1 MTQRVFIVLGMHRS
15 GTSVLAGSLEQAGV
29 FLGHV
34 VRSMSFNRKGLCEN
48 PVVFMMHDHLL
59 AANGGSWAQPP
70 SRVTWRPIHELVRD
84 TVIDSFSQQRVWGF
98 KDPRTVYTLKGW
110 LNAVPNAELVGIFR
124 HPALVAQSL
133 AQRDATSMR
142 DGLALWQ
149 AYNTELISWRKK
161 IEFPIL
167 SFDDLDCSFEEQL
180 GQLIRS
186 KALPSNCEEQR
197 FFERRYRHF
206 DTSSTISLDH
216 DICRTYEVLKEYCIG
231 RK

>member
-29 FLGHV
+29 CLGHV
-34 VRSMSFNRKGLCEN
+34 VRSMSFNRKGLCEH

-70 SRVTWRPIHELVRD
+70 SRVTWRPIHELMRD

-124 HPALVAQSL
+124 HPAPVAQSL
-133 AQRDATSMR
+133 AQRDATSVQE
-142 DGLALWQ
+142 GLALWQ

-186 KALPSNCEEQR
+186 KALHSNCTEQR
-197 FFERRYRHF
+197 FFEPQYRHF
-206 DTSSTISLDH
+206 DTWSTITLDH

-231 RK
+231 RS